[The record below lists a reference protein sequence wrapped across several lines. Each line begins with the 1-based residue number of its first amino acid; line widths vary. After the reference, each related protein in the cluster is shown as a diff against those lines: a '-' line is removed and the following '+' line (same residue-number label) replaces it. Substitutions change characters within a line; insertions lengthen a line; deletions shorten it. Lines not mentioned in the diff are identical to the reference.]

1 MGTFYE
7 EIAAT
12 IAQNDEALKR
22 YEETCAGYANRIR
35 RGLHSKLDWPD
46 EQLALVDF
54 DEPPAGSRRASTFGH
69 VSRDGFHFGV
79 KVSGADD
86 WHIVFYWTMH
96 VLPLEK
102 VELAGDPDNPLQTI
116 VLDLRPHDPDEIEPL
131 AAYLREKI
139 RAFVQRFTLASL
151 TRKEH

>member
-12 IAQNDEALKR
+12 IAQNDEALAR

-35 RGLHSKLDWPD
+35 RGLQSKLDWPD
-46 EQLALVDF
+46 GQLALVDF
-54 DEPPAGSRRASTFGH
+54 DEPPEGSRRASTFGH
-69 VSRDGFHFGV
+69 ISRDGFHFGL

-96 VLPLEK
+96 LLPLDK
-102 VELAGDPDNPLQTI
+102 VELAGDPDSPRQTI
-116 VLDLRPHDPDEIEPL
+116 VLDLHSDDPDETEPL